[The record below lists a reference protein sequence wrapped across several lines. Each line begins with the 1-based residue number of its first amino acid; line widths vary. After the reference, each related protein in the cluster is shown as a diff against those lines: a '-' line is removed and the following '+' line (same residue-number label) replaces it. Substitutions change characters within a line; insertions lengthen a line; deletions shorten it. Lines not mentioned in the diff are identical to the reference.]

1 MTPGPDRP
9 LSRLRRLA
17 APRPVPRPAPG
28 ERCDL
33 CAAPIPDVHRHLA
46 DVHRRALACACGAC
60 AILFDGRTAGPARY
74 RLVPERRRELV
85 GVALDDAAWDA
96 LGVPVATAFFF
107 HATAADRVVACY
119 PSPGGA
125 IESLPPGDAWS
136 AVVAANPVLAA
147 MAPDVEAFLVHR
159 ARGARE
165 HWIVP
170 IDACYR
176 LVAVVRAHWKG
187 FGGGSAVWAEIARF
201 FEGLR
206 RGAERTGRDGRA
218 PAAPREDAWQQ

>member
-1 MTPGPDRP
+1 GRDARRRRARLPRVRPALRRPRRRALPGRPGAGSRARAPPRRRGRRRPRRAPGGGGRMTPGPDRP

-136 AVVAANPVLAA
+136 AVVAAN
-147 MAPDVEAFLVHR
+147 
-159 ARGARE
+159 
-165 HWIVP
+165 
-170 IDACYR
+170 
-176 LVAVVRAHWKG
+176 
-187 FGGGSAVWAEIARF
+187 
-201 FEGLR
+201 
-206 RGAERTGRDGRA
+206 
-218 PAAPREDAWQQ
+218 